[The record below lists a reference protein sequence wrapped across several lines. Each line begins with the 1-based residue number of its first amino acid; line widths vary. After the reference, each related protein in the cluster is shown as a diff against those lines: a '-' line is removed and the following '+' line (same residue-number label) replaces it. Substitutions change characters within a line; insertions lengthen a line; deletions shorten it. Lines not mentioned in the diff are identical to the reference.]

1 MNLNHI
7 LYEAMINKKTL
18 IDNQDPGLKELEK
31 QI

>member
-1 MNLNHI
+1 MNSNHI
-7 LYEAMINKKTL
+7 LYETIINEKRL